1 MPIYEFHCNDC
12 GADFEELFRNASE
25 RRRPSC
31 DKCGSGNV
39 RKKFSTFATSA
50 SGGEGGASSS
60 GCGSCT
66 RSSCSGC
73 HG

>member
-1 MPIYEFHCNDC
+1 MPIYEFHCDDC
-12 GADFEELFRNASE
+12 GADFEELFRSVRE

-39 RKKFSTFATSA
+39 HKKFSTFATSSADGRSA
-50 SGGEGGASSS
+50 SGG

-66 RSSCSGC
+66 RSSCTGC
-73 HG
+73 GG